1 MILVSNQSHTEVS
14 AMALKNKNNTSAR
27 NFKHLSSYERGSIF
41 SLLREGYSQSAIAKR
56 LGRHRSTILRE
67 IKRGTTIQK
76 RTDLTDYEVY
86 FPETG
91 QAVYEKNR
99 MNCGKKSKVLQ
110 IESFLLYAE
119 EKILKDK
126 WSPDAVVGRARLI
139 FDKSEMVCTKTLYKY
154 IDQRLLKV
162 RNIDLMLKLHRK
174 PKKSVS
180 RVNKRILGE
189 NIDSRPKI
197 VEDRKEFGHWEID
210 TVMGKK
216 TRDKALLTL
225 TERKS
230 RQHLI
235 LPLASKCSEAV
246 DNAIKELKIKFG
258 ALFVHVF
265 KSITADNGSEFSALN
280 NQGINIYYA
289 HPYSAWER
297 GTNER
302 HNGLIRRFIP
312 KGKAI
317 KDLTQSQIERVQNWC
332 NSLPRK
338 ILGYRTPEEIFT
350 YEVQQIKTMLIAKHL
365 TR

>member
-14 AMALKNKNNTSAR
+14 AMALKNNNNTSAR
-27 NFKHLSSYERGSIF
+27 TFKHLSSYERGSIF
-41 SLLREGYSQSAIAKR
+41 SLLREGYSQSAIAKK
-56 LGRHRSTILRE
+56 LGRNRSTISRE
-67 IKRGTTIQK
+67 IKRGTTLQK
-76 RTDLTDYEVY
+76 RSDLSEYEVY

-91 QAVYEKNR
+91 QAAYDKNR
-99 MNCGKKSKVLQ
+99 LNCGKKSKVLQ
-110 IESFLLYAE
+110 VEAFLLYAE
-119 EKILKDK
+119 EKLLKDK
-126 WSPDAVVGRARLI
+126 WSPDAVVGRARLTMS
-139 FDKSEMVCTKTLYKY
+139 KSEMVCTKTLYKY

-162 RNIDLMLKLHRK
+162 RNMDLMLKLHRK

-189 NIDSRPKI
+189 SIDSRPKI

-210 TVMGKK
+210 TVIGKK
-216 TRDKALLTL
+216 SGDQALLTL

-246 DNAIKELKIKFG
+246 DNAMTELKIKFG
-258 ALFVHVF
+258 SLFVHLF
-265 KSITADNGSEFSALN
+265 KSITADNGSEFSGLN
-280 NQGINIYYA
+280 NHDINIYYA

-312 KGKAI
+312 KGTAI
-317 KDLTQSQIERVQNWC
+317 KDLTQSQIERIQNWC

-350 YEVQQIKTMLIAKHL
+350 YEVQQINYIN
-365 TR
+365 